1 VNETIAEPQLKEN
14 KRYVDGANV
23 QEHYTIIPTRT
34 LSNLAALSQ
43 KERNIYELILYR
55 TLSMFEKPY
64 IYDETTI
71 ETTVHAVLFKTTGK
85 VEKAIGW
92 RKFYKNEKEIKK
104 TTEENQTLPT
114 VREGDAVASHFYA
127 KEGKTQP
134 PKYYTEG
141 TLITAMKNVG
151 RDAEDEE
158 NKAIL
163 RETEGIGT
171 DATRA
176 NVIETLKKQDYITL
190 QKNNVLVTPKGE
202 TLCEVIQND
211 EIANASMT
219 LYKLS

>member
-1 VNETIAEPQLKEN
+1 MNETIAEPQLKEN

-104 TTEENQTLPT
+104 TQRLFQT
-114 VREGDAVASHFYA
+114 V
-127 KEGKTQP
+127 
-134 PKYYTEG
+134 
-141 TLITAMKNVG
+141 M
-151 RDAEDEE
+151 
-158 NKAIL
+158 
-163 RETEGIGT
+163 
-171 DATRA
+171 
-176 NVIETLKKQDYITL
+176 
-190 QKNNVLVTPKGE
+190 
-202 TLCEVIQND
+202 
-211 EIANASMT
+211 
-219 LYKLS
+219 